1 MREWTGAEWRREW
14 EETPGAFAVF
24 VHTPLCGTCK
34 AVRRMLGVAAEILP
48 DIPLA
53 EANVNLMPDMAQA
66 LLIESVPCLIL
77 KRKDGT
83 WTKIYRFPSV
93 TELVGRLRSEMEMS

>member
-1 MREWTGAEWRREW
+1 MHEWNRAEWRRDW
-14 EETPGAFAVF
+14 EHKPGPFAVY

-34 AVRRMLGVAAEILP
+34 AVRRMLEVAAEILP
-48 DIPLA
+48 DLPLA
-53 EANVNLMPDMAQA
+53 EANINLMPDMAQELQIA
-66 LLIESVPCLIL
+66 SVPCLIL

-93 TELVGRLRSEMEMS
+93 MELVERLRREREML

>member
-14 EETPGAFAVF
+14 EHMSGPFAVF

-48 DIPLA
+48 DFPLV
-53 EANVNLMPDMAQA
+53 EANVNVMPDMAQA
-66 LLIESVPCLIL
+66 LQIESVPCLIL
-77 KRKDGT
+77 KRKDGS

-93 TELVGRLRSEMEMS
+93 TELVERLRSEREMS